1 MFDKYIEKNISRQVY
16 LCERL
21 YEKRQLRVKEVAE
34 KNDVCSATIH
44 HDLAVLQER
53 FPEAVVIKKCGRD
66 QYQAD
71 FALSLP
77 ELRWQLCRESDF
89 LRCLRRYLV
98 GEASWQEI
106 AEAEFISQSKVYQ
119 VRSQVQAFFEEL
131 GYQKAAERYVIP
143 EKDYRSL
150 LLALDYF
157 LGEQA
162 VFKEN
167 QQVGLACEQLI
178 SYVEQHFFLRRYPE
192 NERRR
197 IFQGIKI
204 GIERGHSQPVVFPS
218 ADCEHAAR
226 TPLFQ
231 LLQKGLQTL
240 DAGLCCG
247 TTELYYLYS
256 LFNARSYLC
265 NNFELLKKDFAVVSR
280 NHLYNCP
287 QFRDLVE
294 QLQSGLGISADN
306 ELLFTKALLSF
317 VRSSWGDLQV
327 FQTEQLYLLSPKQLP
342 VYQKLLAILEQWC
355 RQYAINSRWN
365 QNLLRKLAGICDLLT
380 EQGQRGIPEVYIVA
394 PTDFA
399 YLYYRQKL
407 ELLLDER
414 LRVSDMICNRLE
426 ELTDDVFFCGQ
437 RLIFCDASLY
447 QADAGSELTRI
458 FPITMESATTVILEV
473 NRWLYQTPHVG

>member
-21 YEKRQLRVKEVAE
+21 YEQRQLRVKEAAE
-34 KNDVCSATIH
+34 KNNVCSTTIH
-44 HDLAVLQER
+44 HDLAILQER
-53 FPEAVVIKKCGRD
+53 FPEELVLEKCGRD
-66 QYQAD
+66 QYQAE
-71 FALSLP
+71 FTLP
-77 ELRWQLCRESDF
+77 LTDLRWQLCRGSDF
-89 LRCLRRYLV
+89 LRCLRRYLA
-98 GEASWQEI
+98 GAASWQEI
-106 AEAEFISQSKVYQ
+106 AEAEFISQSKAYQ

-131 GYQKAAERYVIP
+131 GYQRLAERYLIP

-157 LGEQA
+157 LGDQEAFQ
-162 VFKEN
+162 EN
-167 QQVGLACEQLI
+167 QQVGRACEQLI
-178 SYVEQHFFLRRYPE
+178 GYVEQHFFLRRYPE
-192 NERRR
+192 TERRR

-204 GIERGHSQPVVFPS
+204 GIERGRKHPVHFAK
-218 ADCEHAAR
+218 ADCQQAVG

-231 LLQKGLQTL
+231 LLQQGLQTL

-247 TTELYYLYS
+247 EAELYYLYS

-280 NHLYNCP
+280 NHLFNCP
-287 QFRDLVE
+287 QFRNLVE
-294 QLQSGLGISADN
+294 ELQSGLGIAADN

-317 VRSSWGDLQV
+317 VRSTWGDLQV
-327 FQTEQLYLLSPKQLP
+327 FQTEQLCLLSPKQQP
-342 VYQKLLAILEQWC
+342 VYQKLLAILATWSQ
-355 RQYAINSRWN
+355 QYGINSRWN
-365 QNLLRKLAGICDLLT
+365 QNLLRKLAATCSLLM
-380 EQGQRGIPEVYIVA
+380 ENDQLGIPEVYIAA

-407 ELLLDER
+407 ELLLDDR
-414 LRVSDMICNRLE
+414 LHVSDMICNRLE

-447 QADAGSELTRI
+447 QADAGSELTQI
-458 FPITMESATTVILEV
+458 FPITMESAPQVIMDV
-473 NRWLYQTPHVG
+473 NRLLYQAPTAG